1 MPETLAVIREYGA
14 LALFVVAFTAGARGV
29 WVWGWQYREIREDR
43 DWWRRVA
50 EQLAG
55 TAERSASAVERA
67 ATVLRR

>member
-1 MPETLAVIREYGA
+1 MPETLAAIREYGA
-14 LALFVVAFTAGARGV
+14 LALFFIAFTAGARGV

-55 TAERSASAVERA
+55 TAERGANVAERA
-67 ATVLRR
+67 AMALRR